1 LYEFVEKGDPPVMGI
16 TKLGDG
22 VTKEMLMRPR
32 KSLPPETTVAR
43 LSPATSARV

>member
-1 LYEFVEKGDPPVMGI
+1 MKGDPPVMGI

-32 KSLPPETTVAR
+32 KPLLPEAPVAK
-43 LSPATSARV
+43 LSPASAAHVE